1 MYYRNPRHTPLAST
15 DWRRYLL
22 TFCLTPMLLLL
33 LLAGCTAD
41 NQSAANADYN
51 IVEGE
56 TMGTY
61 YRITYKDRKGEE
73 LKPTFDSV
81 LRTLNLEV
89 STYIPQS
96 TISRFN
102 AADSVFD
109 LHTHPVESTEAHYD
123 NTHFMNNYRKAIKV
137 AQKTNGYFDP
147 TVMPLVNYWGFGYT
161 EKKMEK
167 VDSSKVDSLL
177 QFVGLDKVELAIYED
192 NKWLR
197 KALPEVKLDFSAI
210 AKGYGVDLLGQVLE
224 ARDITD
230 YLVDIGGETLA
241 KGQSPRQTAW
251 QLGISLPKEEASLR
265 DLQTTVPLQDQA
277 LATSG
282 NYRNFYEVDGVKYSH
297 TINPKTGYPERNTLL
312 SASVFAPD
320 CMTADAYATAFM
332 ALGAERSYQL
342 ASQLPTVE
350 AYFIFSQPDGSIDI
364 RYTQG
369 LNAIFA
375 ESEKNP
381 Q

>member
-1 MYYRNPRHTPLAST
+1 MTHFLL
-15 DWRRYLL
+15 RYTAKPSAALL
-22 TFCLTPMLLLL
+22 HLLPILLLL
-33 LLAGCTAD
+33 LLAGCAPD
-41 NQSAANADYN
+41 GSSSAGNADYS

-61 YRITYKDRKGEE
+61 YRITYKDRTGKD

-109 LHTHPVESTEAHYD
+109 LHTHPVKGADVHYD
-123 NTHFMNNYRKAIKV
+123 NTHFLNNYRKSVEV
-137 AQKTNGYFDP
+137 AQATKGYFDP

-192 NKWLR
+192 SKWLR
-197 KALPEVKLDFSAI
+197 KALPGVKLDFSAV
-210 AKGYGVDLLGQVLE
+210 AKGYGVDLLGQVLQN
-224 ARDITD
+224 RDITD

-241 KGQSPRQTAW
+241 KGESPRGTTW

-265 DLQTTVPLQDQA
+265 DLQTSVPLQDQA

-332 ALGAERSYQL
+332 TLGTERAYQL
-342 ASQLPTVE
+342 AGELPTVE
-350 AYFIFSQPDGSIDI
+350 AYFIFSQPDGSMDV

-375 ESEKNP
+375 GSEKNL

>member
-1 MYYRNPRHTPLAST
+1 
-15 DWRRYLL
+15 
-22 TFCLTPMLLLL
+22 
-33 LLAGCTAD
+33 
-41 NQSAANADYN
+41 
-51 IVEGE
+51 
-56 TMGTY
+56 
-61 YRITYKDRKGEE
+61 
-73 LKPTFDSV
+73 
-81 LRTLNLEV
+81 
-89 STYIPQS
+89 
-96 TISRFN
+96 
-102 AADSVFD
+102 
-109 LHTHPVESTEAHYD
+109 
-123 NTHFMNNYRKAIKV
+123 
-137 AQKTNGYFDP
+137 
-147 TVMPLVNYWGFGYT
+147 
-161 EKKMEK
+161 MEK

-177 QFVGLDKVELAIYED
+177 QFVGLEKVELAIYED
-192 NKWLR
+192 SKWLR
-197 KALPEVKLDFSAI
+197 KALPGVKLDFSAI

-332 ALGAERSYQL
+332 ALGAERGYEL

-350 AYFIFSQPDGSIDI
+350 AYFIFSQPDGSMDI
-364 RYTQG
+364 RYTPRFKCYICRKREKPAVIHQTDHLFMDFKLDRELVFFDIEATG
-369 LNAIFA
+369 LNVVRDRIMQIGMIKYFA
-375 ESEKNP
+375 DDREPEELEMLINP
-381 Q
+381 SFPITEEALQVHGITPQRRRQQTDFPPGGPRNLRLHRRC

>member
-1 MYYRNPRHTPLAST
+1 MHHLTSRST
-15 DWRRYLL
+15 AARSNGQRFS
-22 TFCLTPMLLLL
+22 FCLFPL
-33 LLAGCTAD
+33 LLALLLTSCVSDG

-51 IVEGE
+51 VIEGE

-61 YRITYKDRKGEE
+61 YRITYKDRTGKD

-81 LRTLNLEV
+81 LKALNLEV

-109 LHTHPVESTEAHYD
+109 LHTHPAEGDKVHYD
-123 NTHFMNNYRKAIKV
+123 NTHFLNNYRKSVEV
-137 AQKTNGYFDP
+137 AQETNGFFDP

-161 EKKMEK
+161 EKKIKK
-167 VDSSKVDSLL
+167 VDSTTVDSLVR
-177 QFVGLDKVELAIYED
+177 FVGLDKVELAMYE
-192 NKWLR
+192 NKKWLR
-197 KALPEVKLDFSAI
+197 KAQPGVKLDFSAI

-224 ARDITD
+224 ARQIKD
-230 YLVDIGGETLA
+230 YLVDIGGETLGR
-241 KGQSPRQTAW
+241 GQSPRGTAW
-251 QLGISLPKEEASLR
+251 QLGISLPKEEAGLQ

-297 TINPKTGYPERNTLL
+297 TINPRTGYPERNTLL

-332 ALGAERSYQL
+332 TLGTERAYEL
-342 ASQLPTVE
+342 ASQTPALE
-350 AYFIFSQPDGSIDI
+350 AYFLFSQPDGRIDV
-364 RYTQG
+364 RYTPG

-375 ESEKNP
+375 EGKNDP
-381 Q
+381 K

>member
-1 MYYRNPRHTPLAST
+1 MNHFLLRYTVRSSAALLHLLPL
-15 DWRRYLL
+15 L
-22 TFCLTPMLLLL
+22 FIL
-33 LLAGCTAD
+33 LLAGCAPD
-41 NQSAANADYN
+41 GNSSAANADYS

-61 YRITYKDRKGEE
+61 YRITYKDRTGED

-81 LRTLNLEV
+81 LKALNLEV

-109 LHTHPVESTEAHYD
+109 LHTHPVRGDDVHYD
-123 NTHFMNNYRKAIKV
+123 NTHFLNNYRKSVEV
-137 AQKTNGYFDP
+137 AQETKGYFDP

-167 VDSSKVDSLL
+167 VDSSTVDSLL

-192 NKWLR
+192 NTWLR
-197 KALPEVKLDFSAI
+197 KALPGVKLDFSAI

-265 DLQTTVPLQDQA
+265 DLQTTVPLQNQA

-320 CMTADAYATAFM
+320 CTTADAYATAFM
-332 ALGAERSYQL
+332 TLGTERAYALA
-342 ASQLPTVE
+342 
-350 AYFIFSQPDGSIDI
+350 
-364 RYTQG
+364 
-369 LNAIFA
+369 
-375 ESEKNP
+375 
-381 Q
+381 

>member
-1 MYYRNPRHTPLAST
+1 MRHDLTSLLILPLLF
-15 DWRRYLL
+15 LL
-22 TFCLTPMLLLL
+22 PACAPD
-33 LLAGCTAD
+33 G
-41 NQSAANADYN
+41 NQPGNNADYTV
-51 IVEGE
+51 IEGE

-61 YRITYKDRKGEE
+61 YRVTYKDRTSKA

-81 LRTLNLEV
+81 LRALNLEV

-102 AADSVFD
+102 AADSLFD
-109 LHTHPVESTEAHYD
+109 LHTHPVEGNEVHYD
-123 NTHFMNNYRKAIKV
+123 NDHFMVNYLKSVEI
-137 AQKTNGYFDP
+137 AQATQGYFDP

-161 EKKMEK
+161 EKELEK
-167 VDSSKVDSLL
+167 VDSAKVDSLL

-192 NKWLR
+192 KKWLR
-197 KALPEVKLDFSAI
+197 KARPGVKLDFSAI
-210 AKGYGVDLLGQVLE
+210 AKGYGVDLLGKVLDN
-224 ARDITD
+224 RGIKD

-241 KGQSPRQTAW
+241 KGQSPRQTDW
-251 QLGISLPKEEASLR
+251 QLGISLPEENASLR
-265 DLQTTVPLQDQA
+265 DMQTTVPLRDQA

-282 NYRNFYEVDGVKYSH
+282 NYRNFHEVDGVKYSH

-332 ALGAERSYQL
+332 TLGTERAFEL
-342 ASQLPTVE
+342 ASQVPTVE
-350 AYFIFSQPDGSIDI
+350 AYFIFSKADGSMDV
-364 RYTQG
+364 RYTPG
-369 LNAIFA
+369 LNTIFA
-375 ESEKNP
+375 PSENTP

>member
-1 MYYRNPRHTPLAST
+1 MTHFLL
-15 DWRRYLL
+15 RYTAKPSAALL
-22 TFCLTPMLLLL
+22 HLLPILLLL
-33 LLAGCTAD
+33 LLAGCAPD
-41 NQSAANADYN
+41 GSSSAGNADYS

-61 YRITYKDRKGEE
+61 YRITYKDRTGKD

-109 LHTHPVESTEAHYD
+109 LHTHPVKGADVHYD
-123 NTHFMNNYRKAIKV
+123 NTHFLKNYRKSVEV
-137 AQKTNGYFDP
+137 AQATKGYFDP

-192 NKWLR
+192 SKWLR
-197 KALPEVKLDFSAI
+197 KALPGVKLDFSAV
-210 AKGYGVDLLGQVLE
+210 AKGYGVDLLGQVLQN
-224 ARDITD
+224 RDITD

-241 KGQSPRQTAW
+241 KGESPRGTTW

-265 DLQTTVPLQDQA
+265 DLQTSVPLQDQA

-282 NYRNFYEVDGVKYSH
+282 NYRNFYEVDGIKYSH

-332 ALGAERSYQL
+332 TLGTERAYQL
-342 ASQLPTVE
+342 AGELPTVE
-350 AYFIFSQPDGSIDI
+350 AYFIFSQPDGSMDV

-375 ESEKNP
+375 GSEKKP

>member
-1 MYYRNPRHTPLAST
+1 MNHFLLRYTVRSSAALLHLLPL
-15 DWRRYLL
+15 L
-22 TFCLTPMLLLL
+22 FIL
-33 LLAGCTAD
+33 LLAGCAPD
-41 NQSAANADYN
+41 GNSSAANADYS

-61 YRITYKDRKGEE
+61 YRITYKDRTGED

-81 LRTLNLEV
+81 LKALNLEV

-109 LHTHPVESTEAHYD
+109 LHTHPVRGDDVHYD
-123 NTHFMNNYRKAIKV
+123 NTHFLNNYRKSVEV
-137 AQKTNGYFDP
+137 AQETKGYFDP

-167 VDSSKVDSLL
+167 VDSSTVDSLL

-192 NKWLR
+192 NTWLR
-197 KALPEVKLDFSAI
+197 KALPGVKLDFSAI

-265 DLQTTVPLQDQA
+265 DLQTTVPLQNQA

-320 CMTADAYATAFM
+320 CTTADAYATAFM
-332 ALGAERSYQL
+332 TLGTERAYAL
-342 ASQLPTVE
+342 ASQLPTVD
-350 AYFIFSQPDGSIDI
+350 AYFIFSQPDGSMDV
-364 RYTQG
+364 RYTKG

-375 ESEKNP
+375 ESDKNP